1 MGREIECHAH
11 HDGEAGAGRALLE
24 STELIF
30 RGKIRFRIPFGEIR
44 AISVRGDDLVVRTA
58 AGLAVLTL
66 GARSAAAWAEKI
78 RHPPSLLDKLGLKPG
93 LRIGLVGL
101 TPEELPEPLA
111 PREVTL
117 VTGRALRECA
127 LILAA
132 VNGPADLEKLP
143 RWRAAISPDGGIWAI
158 YRKGVRQF
166 GEADVRAAARAH
178 GLVDVKVAAFSTTHS
193 ALKLVIPKAARRAPG
208 RD

>member
-1 MGREIECHAH
+1 MGREIECHAR
-11 HDGEAGAGRALLE
+11 HDGEAGAGKALLE
-24 STELIF
+24 SSELIF
-30 RGKIRFRIPFGEIR
+30 RGEICFRIPFQQIQ
-44 AISVRGDDLVVRTA
+44 AVSVRGDDLVVRTTTGQA
-58 AGLAVLTL
+58 MLTL
-66 GARSAAAWAEKI
+66 GARSAAAWADKI

-101 TPEELPEPLA
+101 TPEELAEPLT
-111 PREVTL
+111 PREVTV
-117 VTGRALRECA
+117 VTGRAVRECA

-143 RWRAAISPDGGIWAI
+143 RWRAAIAPDGGIWAI

-178 GLVDVKVAAFSTTHS
+178 GLVDVKVAAFSATHS